1 MTRSAT
7 LAVVAAFLLS
17 LPAVT
22 TRIYASD
29 EIQYFA
35 WLRSWAFD
43 RDIDFQNEY
52 QHFYDAGV
60 ARNPLFHETF
70 LERVNEAGRRIN
82 FGPIGS
88 AVLWSPFYA
97 GGHLW
102 AKATG
107 APADGF
113 SQPYVSAITYGSAF
127 YGLLAILLSAS
138 IARRLVGRG
147 LGASL
152 AIAIGTPLIFYMY
165 IAPPMAHANSA
176 FAVSLFIWIWI
187 RARERWRVRDAILLG
202 LAGGLM
208 AMVREQDAA
217 IAVGPAIDVL
227 RAMKPGLTSELRGAR
242 ASGTRFPVV
251 AIAGVAAFLLA
262 FTPQLLAYHA
272 LNGHPGPT
280 ELTTRKMN
288 WLSPHAFGVLLS
300 PAHGLFFWTPL
311 ALVGVLGLAVLAT
324 SSPHPGTLGGRAP
337 LHRDARWIAGLALV
351 MFALQVY
358 VSGAVES
365 WTVSGAFGQRRFVAL
380 TPLLTL
386 GLAGLLTLASRP
398 RRMLLRIAVAL
409 CIWWNLGLIVQFGT
423 HRMDRTRLTP
433 AANAWTTFVELPLE
447 APSLGWRYLTD
458 RASFYQQPR
467 QH

>member
-1 MTRSAT
+1 MTTRGSQRRPAT

-17 LPAVT
+17 LPAIT

-43 RDIDFQNEY
+43 GDVDFQNEY

-60 ARNPLFHETF
+60 ARTALFHETF

-97 GGHLW
+97 VGHLW
-102 AKATG
+102 AKATS

-113 SQPYVSAITYGSAF
+113 SQPYISAITYGSAF
-127 YGLLAILLSAS
+127 YGFMAVLLSAA

-152 AIAIGTPLIFYMY
+152 AIAIGTPLVFYMY

-176 FAVSLFIWIWI
+176 FTVSLFVWIWL

-208 AMVREQDAA
+208 AMVREQDAFLA
-217 IAVGPAIDVL
+217 AGPAIDFVMKSG
-227 RAMKPGLTSELRGAR
+227 MKPGFRLATGFH
-242 ASGTRFPVV
+242 TRFRV
-251 AIAGVAAFLLA
+251 ALAGVAAFLLA
-262 FTPQLLAYHA
+262 FTPQLLAYQA

-288 WLSPHAFGVLLS
+288 WLSPHALGVLFS
-300 PAHGLFFWTPL
+300 PEHGLFFWTPL
-311 ALVGVLGLAVLAT
+311 ALVAIVGLIVLA
-324 SSPHPGTLGGRAP
+324 RAAG
-337 LHRDARWIAGLALV
+337 DTRWIAALALV

-365 WTVSGAFGQRRFVAL
+365 WTVAGSFGQRRFVAL
-380 TPLLTL
+380 TPLLTF
-386 GLAGLLTLASRP
+386 GLAGLFAVAAPPARV
-398 RRMLLRIAVAL
+398 LLRIVVVL
-409 CIWWNLGLIVQFGT
+409 CVWWNLGLIVQFGS
-423 HRMDRTRLTP
+423 HRMDRQRLTLG
-433 AANAWTTFVELPLE
+433 ANAWTTFVELPRE
-447 APSLGWRYLTD
+447 APSLAWRYLTD
-458 RASFYQQPR
+458 RSSFYRLQR
-467 QH
+467 R